1 MAKITFHPTVQ
12 HMHGGMGKMVF
23 KERDGMDIVA
33 EKPDQ
38 VNQPNT
44 PAQQAQKELFT
55 QGAHYAK
62 GVMADP
68 VAKQP
73 YVAKSKAVHKSAFS
87 LAVGDFLTPPSVDS
101 VDVTGYHRHVGDA
114 IVIKAHDDMQV
125 TGVTVSIVDNTK
137 TAVENGTATLDAI
150 SGAWKYVA
158 TKDASAK
165 PSVTVTVNALDLPG
179 HTGTLVVTA

>member
-1 MAKITFHPTVQ
+1 
-12 HMHGGMGKMVF
+12 MHGGMVHMVF

-33 EKPDQ
+33 QKPDA

-44 PAQQAQKELFT
+44 PAQQAQKELFS

-68 VAKQP
+68 AAKQP

-101 VDVTGYHRHVGDA
+101 VDVTEYHRHVGEP
-114 IVIKAHDDMQV
+114 IVIKAHDDIQV

-137 TAVENGTATLDAI
+137 AAVENGAATFDAA

-165 PSVTVTVNALDLPG
+165 PSVTVTANALGLPG
-179 HTGTLVVTA
+179 HTGTLAVAA